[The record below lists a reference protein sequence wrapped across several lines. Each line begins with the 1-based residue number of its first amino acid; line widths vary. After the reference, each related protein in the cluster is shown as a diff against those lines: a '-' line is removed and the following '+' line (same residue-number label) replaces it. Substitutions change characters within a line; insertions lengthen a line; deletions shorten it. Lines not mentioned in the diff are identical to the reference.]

1 MLMQVLR
8 VYPGYT
14 LDTIL
19 EMPFCHFNK
28 LYRMVESIDKLN
40 TLNIL
45 TALAAQYDKAL
56 IQNLNSVHESQFQSH
71 KVFEQVV
78 TTEAKQQAE
87 AFAKT
92 VGK

>member
-8 VYPGYT
+8 VYPAYT

-19 EMPFCHFNK
+19 DMPFCHFK
-28 LYRMVESIDKLN
+28 HLYDMVDAIDKLN

-45 TALAAQYDKAL
+45 NAIAAQYDKSI
-56 IQNLNSVHESQFQSH
+56 IQNLNSVHELQFQSH

-78 TTEAKQQAE
+78 TTEAKQRAE
-87 AFAKT
+87 AFANI
-92 VGK
+92 VGT